1 MSRNVYSANETT
13 IFLNQLKCFLILCFL
28 RKRRVDVNFLAF
40 MLIDGREY
48 LIKSFE
54 IAERLSAR
62 DDDFTNIGFEQ
73 FFKRRDNVRERQI
86 H

>member
-28 RKRRVDVNFLAF
+28 WKRRIDVNFLAF

-48 LIKSFE
+48 LVKSFE
-54 IAERLSAR
+54 IAERLSSS
-62 DDDFTNIGFEQ
+62 DDDFTNVCLE
-73 FFKRRDNVRERQI
+73 
-86 H
+86 